1 MTNLTRRTLLGL
13 AMLASTAAHAQEFP
27 SRPIKWIVPYLAGTS
42 PDLTTRIVGEAMGD
56 ILKQP
61 IVVENK
67 GGVAG
72 NLGAIAAAKSAP
84 DGYTW
89 VYSGSPMASS
99 MRMYRKPGFDALKDF
114 VHIGRMGTSE
124 LTLVTSPETGIK
136 SIQDL
141 LERARKNPGKL
152 SYASGGIGSPAHMA
166 SELVLH
172 TAKAEALHVPYKGAS
187 ESVNAV
193 MGKQVDFAV
202 TVTSVSLPHVK
213 SGKLI
218 PLVVTSASRNPLIPN
233 VPTLSESGVAV
244 TLTSFGGLSV
254 PAGTPPAITQRIAD
268 ALQVALARPE
278 VKNKL
283 ESLGGRVTPSTPQE
297 FVDALRAEIDQTEQM
312 MKFAKV
318 DAQ

>member
-1 MTNLTRRTLLGL
+1 MPTLNRRTLLAL
-13 AMLASTAAHAQEFP
+13 ALLASTAAHAQDFP

-42 PDLTTRIVGEAMGD
+42 PDLTTRIVGEAMGY

-124 LTLVTSPETGIK
+124 LTVVTSPDTGIK
-136 SIQDL
+136 SLQDL
-141 LERARKNPGKL
+141 LERARKSPGKL

-218 PLVVTSASRNPLIPN
+218 PLAVTSAGRNPLIPN
-233 VPTLSESGVAV
+233 VPTLTESGVAV

-297 FVDALRAEIDQTEQM
+297 FVDALRAEMDQTEQM

>member
-1 MTNLTRRTLLGL
+1 MPTLNRRTLLAL
-13 AMLASTAAHAQEFP
+13 ALLASTAAQAQDFP

-42 PDLTTRIVGEAMGD
+42 PDLTTRIVGEAMGN

-124 LTLVTSPETGIK
+124 LTVVTSPETGIK
-136 SIQDL
+136 SLQDL
-141 LERARKNPGKL
+141 LERARKSPGKL

-172 TAKAEALHVPYKGAS
+172 TAKAEALHIPYKGAS

-218 PLVVTSASRNPLIPN
+218 PLAVTSAGRNPLIPN

-254 PAGTPPAITQRIAD
+254 PAGTPPAVTQRIAD

-297 FVDALRAEIDQTEQM
+297 FVDALRAEMDQTEQM

>member
-1 MTNLTRRTLLGL
+1 MPTLNRRTLLAL
-13 AMLASTAAHAQEFP
+13 ALLASTAAHAQDFP

-124 LTLVTSPETGIK
+124 LTVVTSPETGIK
-136 SIQDL
+136 SLQDL

-218 PLVVTSASRNPLIPN
+218 PLAVTSASRNPLIPN

-254 PAGTPPAITQRIAD
+254 PAGTPPAVTQRIAD
-268 ALQVALARPE
+268 ALQVALSRPE

-283 ESLGGRVTPSTPQE
+283 ESLGGRVTPSTSQE

-312 MKFAKV
+312 MKFANV
-318 DAQ
+318 EAQ